1 MYPSEPL
8 VRRVMEAKAYH
19 YNGLRKIVQGLD
31 WEIDKI
37 PEVTYESI
45 GYSKN
50 KLRQLER
57 NYVNLE
63 ELERVRS
70 ILSKRRGQS
79 FTSVALSTR
88 GAKKDSRSMGWCML
102 AIVVTRTGK
111 DENVEIHYRSTE
123 LILKFGGDLCFL
135 PSVFERLEINPTKVR
150 FRFANAF
157 FSGVFLP
164 TLLASQDRPLAFLNK
179 MYRVD
184 PKHFQMGTRF
194 LLRACMKKG
203 QRFPYSPENQQNK
216 FLWSRMNHIDIEQMR
231 EFLIEKHETFGRPLP
246 EAHEDHDE

>member
-8 VRRVMEAKAYH
+8 VHRVMEAPAYH

-31 WEIDKI
+31 WEVDKI
-37 PEVTYESI
+37 PTVTYDEI

-57 NYVNLE
+57 NYIDAG
-63 ELERVRS
+63 ELERVRA
-70 ILSKRRGQS
+70 ILDKRRGQS
-79 FTSVALSTR
+79 FTSVAMSMR
-88 GAKKDSRSMGWCML
+88 GAKKDSRSMGWCWL
-102 AIVVTRTGK
+102 STVVTRTGK

-135 PSVFERLEINPTKVR
+135 PSVFERLGLEPTKVR

-164 TLLASQDRPLAFLNK
+164 TLLAHQKEPLDFLAA
-179 MYRVD
+179 MYRED
-184 PKHFQMGTRF
+184 PYHFQTGTRF
-194 LLRACMKKG
+194 LLRACLKEG

-216 FLWSRMNHIDIEQMR
+216 FLWSRIPKSTIRFMR
-231 EFLIEKHETFGRPLP
+231 DYLIEKHKTFGRPLP
-246 EAHEDHDE
+246 EAHK